1 MNQAME
7 YQLSFRCVALFN
19 AWLHNEQSVQVSDTT
34 RMPRSTK
41 AGNQKKSKQFSKKI
55 KIL

>member
-34 RMPRSTK
+34 KMPRSIK
-41 AGNQKKSKQFSKKI
+41 AGDKRKKI
-55 KIL
+55 KTV